1 MTTTQKKCLEQNI
14 KQIPVVTNS
23 LVSPGTHLVKT
34 HKSQSRNSESP
45 FKKKKMTPKLKMLDL

>member
-1 MTTTQKKCLEQNI
+1 MTTTQTKCLEQDI

-34 HKSQSRNSESP
+34 HESQPRNSESP
-45 FKKKKMTPKLKMLDL
+45 LKKKKKTPKLKVLDL